1 MGMLP
6 KGLSENDTARRGG
19 LSIVS
24 QRHYFIEELR
34 IFMARTAPPRT
45 VAAVGQHIID
55 RRPAGVMPDNPEEF
69 LGECIDR
76 GELKLSS
83 FHFDHDKLGDAIAIL
98 AGKTGIRKIW
108 AINQNTGKLDPLL
121 HMIKA
126 RIPDFDPIMLRKAL
140 TVMEIRWD
148 TLKVAL
154 EPPGIACILKNIIDN
169 EDCEDLRMFLASGA
183 DPNIRDE
190 NNDMAPLHWAC
201 WKGDANMVRLLLAA
215 GAYPNVWDCSRY
227 SPLHYA
233 CEREDIEIMSLLI
246 EHGADVD
253 AAENDISPLYA
264 ILARP
269 EDDVFKKQAVG
280 LLKEEYPRV
289 LLGALLSIE
298 RPLPGKDSIIDW
310 YKENHPEMLED
321 FQTGHDLDNRQAEF
335 DPGAIFLQGM

>member
-24 QRHYFIEELR
+24 QRHYFIEDLR

-253 AAENDISPLYA
+253 AKNDAGNTPLHYACTHGMVDVTRLLLESGADPEAENHLGVTPLDLA
-264 ILARP
+264 INCRP
-269 EDDVFKKQAVG
+269 VSDREPLLTVFQQFAPG
-280 LLKEEYPRV
+280 LYFSAFCTA
-289 LLGALLSIE
+289 G
-298 RPLPGKDSIIDW
+298 PGGG
-310 YKENHPEMLED
+310 P
-321 FQTGHDLDNRQAEF
+321 
-335 DPGAIFLQGM
+335 